1 MRVAI
6 IGNSGSG
13 KSTYA
18 RRLAA
23 GDRVPV
29 LDLDEVAWNPGPL
42 AERRPLAAA
51 LDDVRRFC
59 ERHDAWIVEGCYADL
74 MTGALEYRP
83 ELVFLNPGEDAC
95 LQHCR
100 TRRWEP
106 HKYSS
111 AAAQDA
117 ALAALLAWV
126 SGYYRREGDLS
137 LRGHRELFDSYD
149 GPKREVT

>member
-13 KSTYA
+13 KSTFA
-18 RRLAA
+18 RRLAQ
-23 GDRVPV
+23 DRVPV
-29 LDLDEVAWNPGPL
+29 LDLDEVAWEEGRL

-51 LDDVRRFC
+51 LADVRRFC
-59 ERHDAWIVEGCYADL
+59 ERHDAWIVEGCYGDL
-74 MTGALEYRP
+74 IGGALEYRP

-95 LQHCR
+95 LRHCR
-100 TRRWEP
+100 ERSWEP

-111 AAAQDA
+111 AAEQDA
-117 ALAALLAWV
+117 TLAALLTWV
-126 SGYYRREGDLS
+126 SDYYHREGDLS
-137 LRGHRELFDSYD
+137 LRGHRELFDGYH